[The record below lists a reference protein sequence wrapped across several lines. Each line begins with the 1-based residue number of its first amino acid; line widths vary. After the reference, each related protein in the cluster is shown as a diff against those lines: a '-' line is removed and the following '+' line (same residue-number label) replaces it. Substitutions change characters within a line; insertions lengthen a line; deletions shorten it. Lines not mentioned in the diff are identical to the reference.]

1 MYIKHSLKKYFMKI
15 DLDIRDTNR
24 NEKSLLLKI
33 SDDQLITVAKS
44 LQQKLKLGLK

>member
-44 LQQKLKLGLK
+44 LQQKSELGLK